1 MAIGAK
7 KLTSRDLDARKTKD
21 KIFETA
27 LRLFEEYGFET
38 VSVDDI
44 VQSAGASK
52 GAFYTHFVSK
62 DSILVE
68 QFIKIDQ
75 AYKKVYKGIPLN
87 TSASEQLHT
96 FVKTLCAYCSRE
108 CGINLIKV
116 VYMNQIGLRKHERL
130 ISLRE
135 NKQGSSFQF
144 LDSIIK
150 LGFESGEFKVD
161 LSREKLLEYL
171 ERYTHGLIYDWCLMD
186 GEKDLEEM
194 GEEFYS
200 IVIKWITRS

>member
-7 KLTSRDLDARKTKD
+7 KLTSRDLSARKTKD

-27 LRLFEEYGFET
+27 LKLFEEYGFET

-44 VQSAGASK
+44 VQRAGVSK
-52 GAFYTHFVSK
+52 GTFYTHFATK
-62 DSILVE
+62 DSVLVE
-68 QFIKIDQ
+68 QFRKIDQ
-75 AYKKVYKGIPLN
+75 VYEKVYEEIPPN
-87 TSASEQLHT
+87 TSASEQLRT
-96 FVKTLCAYCSRE
+96 FVRTLCAYCSRE
-108 CGINLIKV
+108 CGINLMKV
-116 VYMNQIGLRKHERL
+116 VYMNQIGLGKHERL
-130 ISLRE
+130 ISFGE
-135 NKQGSSFQF
+135 SKQGPSFRF

-161 LSREKLLEYL
+161 LSGEKLMEYL
-171 ERYTHGLIYDWCLMD
+171 ERFAHGLIYDWCLID